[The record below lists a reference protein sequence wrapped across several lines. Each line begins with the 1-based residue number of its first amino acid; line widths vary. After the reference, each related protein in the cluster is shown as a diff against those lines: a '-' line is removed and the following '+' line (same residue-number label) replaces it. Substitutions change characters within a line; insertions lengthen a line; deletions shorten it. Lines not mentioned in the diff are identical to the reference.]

1 MSGVD
6 RTEMSEDEERPTP
19 SDLGGVVAKPRNSTT
34 TATPA
39 STIQGDLGCYIS
51 PNPDQVLENV
61 LENVLCFLTSRRDRN
76 AASLVCK
83 SWFRAEALTR
93 SEVFIGNCYAV
104 SPGRVINRFKRVN
117 SVSIKGKPRF
127 ADFSLLPRDWG
138 AYFAPW
144 VNSMAEAYRGL
155 ERVYL
160 KRMSITDEDLAVL
173 AHSFPN
179 FKELILVCCEG
190 FGTNGLAI
198 VATECRLAV
207 FSSFLLFLRQNGY
220 LDLPFLFFFL
230 LFLFC
235 RGYLNGV
242 WLIFRLKIQFCK
254 IDLGSL
260 SHRFHIVCGL
270 WV

>member
-198 VATECRLAV
+198 VATECRLAF

-220 LDLPFLFFFL
+220 LDLPFLFFFPAFS
-230 LFLFC
+230 FLSWI
-235 RGYLNGV
+235 LE
-242 WLIFRLKIQFCK
+242 W
-254 IDLGSL
+254 
-260 SHRFHIVCGL
+260 GL
-270 WV
+270 ADFQVKNTVL